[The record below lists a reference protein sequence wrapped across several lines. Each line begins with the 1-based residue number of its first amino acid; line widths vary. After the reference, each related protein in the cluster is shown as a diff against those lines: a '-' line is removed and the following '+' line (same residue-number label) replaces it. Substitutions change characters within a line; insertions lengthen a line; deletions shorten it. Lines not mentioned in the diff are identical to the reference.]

1 MHLSHE
7 ISYQFSQFGFVSS
20 LICNSV
26 FLYLTAFRIKKIT
39 GTYKLMVLVFAS
51 VGIVFSAWD
60 LIARP
65 FAHSFNAGFV
75 YFSLNSLIQEYPYF
89 FQFAILLYASF
100 YIVILAIIA
109 VQFAF
114 RYSTLYKPNIAKNF
128 GGYGVIV
135 WMLYCIFCG
144 LIYGAALGHFGHP
157 DDYSD
162 DYMSEPVQKMY
173 NYSITSLP
181 RFPIIPYAADGSV
194 RWNNIYFLIIGVFI
208 INIQYVIILYFG
220 VRMRTILKNE
230 LQQQSI
236 VNQKLQKQFFKALVV
251 QTVVPT
257 LFFVLPIAPILI
269 APLFEP
275 LITIKMNLPSGWVYV
290 IVSMFPPVDTIA
302 FMIIVKEYRT
312 ALKDLFNVIF
322 WNKFNAVSDVST
334 RTSRT
339 T

>member
-1 MHLSHE
+1 MECLAE
-7 ISYQFSQFGFVSS
+7 NSS
-20 LICNSV
+20 
-26 FLYLTAFRIKKIT
+26 
-39 GTYKLMVLVFAS
+39 
-51 VGIVFSAWD
+51 
-60 LIARP
+60 P
-65 FAHSFNAGFV
+65 SF
-75 YFSLNSLIQEYPYF
+75 Q
-89 FQFAILLYASF
+89 
-100 YIVILAIIA
+100 
-109 VQFAF
+109 
-114 RYSTLYKPNIAKNF
+114 
-128 GGYGVIV
+128 
-135 WMLYCIFCG
+135 
-144 LIYGAALGHFGHP
+144 
-157 DDYSD
+157 
-162 DYMSEPVQKMY
+162 
-173 NYSITSLP
+173 
-181 RFPIIPYAADGSV
+181 AADGSV

-312 ALKDLFNVIF
+312 ALKGNTRHIERLKSFLLSDLFNVIF